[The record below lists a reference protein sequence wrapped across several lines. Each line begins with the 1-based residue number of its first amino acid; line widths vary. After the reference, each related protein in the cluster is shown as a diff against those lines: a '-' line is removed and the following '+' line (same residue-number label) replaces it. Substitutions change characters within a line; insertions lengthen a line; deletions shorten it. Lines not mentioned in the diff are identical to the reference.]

1 MVKFGSLAV
10 FGAHFLRKRRCLHLD
25 HVCAQVVFNVL
36 LAFAATCR
44 PWGGHKAGNGDLLA
58 AFFAAAGAAV
68 PQERHK
74 ALEFTD
80 ALGTAAGAAMG
91 YVGRLKMAGRVQF
104 VRAVLGLKN
113 IAQQCET
120 VHFFVQFALKTL
132 QSVQI
137 VYVCLLRRISDG

>member
-1 MVKFGSLAV
+1 M
-10 FGAHFLRKRRCLHLD
+10 
-25 HVCAQVVFNVL
+25 
-36 LAFAATCR
+36 
-44 PWGGHKAGNGDLLA
+44 
-58 AFFAAAGAAV
+58 

-113 IAQQCET
+113 IAQQGET

-137 VYVCLLRRISDG
+137 VHVCLLRRISDG